1 MKFRSI
7 CRSPGTGRAGGS
19 MPTPSPTV
27 RRKRLSIELRRLR
40 EQAGLTC
47 EDVGQRLECSGTRIS
62 RMETG
67 RISARPGDVR
77 ELLEIYGVTG
87 AEADSLVQLARDARR
102 KGWWHSY
109 GRALPTW
116 FEAYIGMESEAARLR
131 DFQPLVVPGLLQTEG
146 YARAVLRAA
155 PYAGRSEDIDRQVA
169 LRIQRQAIL
178 GQASPPVLAV
188 VPSCETSCAGSPTR
202 PHCRTS
208 RSRCCRSARRRTCRR
223 SARSP
228 CWSSPIPPTRPW
240 CTPSTSPAACS
251 WTMRTRSGAI
261 GWFSTTCAP
270 KLSAPAS
277 RSTLSRRW
285 RPAWPDHPAQ
295 GVPDE
300 PSIRPVPR
308 QLAQERPE
316 RRQRR
321 PVHRG
326 RPEPARD
333 RGGARLQG
341 PGRHRARRD
350 QRRLGGLPGH
360 GQARLTPLTPTRC
373 RSHTSSPAPSN
384 CRSSARWRTAWPA
397 RAGGRT

>member
-1 MKFRSI
+1 
-7 CRSPGTGRAGGS
+7 

-178 GQASPPVLAV
+178 GHASPPVLWVVLSESVLRVVVGGGAVMRDQLRRLADTAALPNVTLQVLPFSTAAHVQAISPFTMLEFPDPADPAV
-188 VPSCETSCAGSPTR
+188 VYTEHLTGSLFVENEDEIRRYRVVFDHLCAEALGTGQSVDLI
-202 PHCRTS
+202 
-208 RSRCCRSARRRTCRR
+208 ARV
-223 SARSP
+223 A
-228 CWSSPIPPTRPW
+228 
-240 CTPSTSPAACS
+240 
-251 WTMRTRSGAI
+251 G
-261 GWFSTTCAP
+261 
-270 KLSAPAS
+270 
-277 RSTLSRRW
+277 
-285 RPAWPDHPAQ
+285 
-295 GVPDE
+295 E
-300 PSIRPVPR
+300 
-308 QLAQERPE
+308 LA
-316 RRQRR
+316 
-321 PVHRG
+321 
-326 RPEPARD
+326 
-333 RGGARLQG
+333 
-341 PGRHRARRD
+341 
-350 QRRLGGLPGH
+350 
-360 GQARLTPLTPTRC
+360 
-373 RSHTSSPAPSN
+373 
-384 CRSSARWRTAWPA
+384 
-397 RAGGRT
+397 